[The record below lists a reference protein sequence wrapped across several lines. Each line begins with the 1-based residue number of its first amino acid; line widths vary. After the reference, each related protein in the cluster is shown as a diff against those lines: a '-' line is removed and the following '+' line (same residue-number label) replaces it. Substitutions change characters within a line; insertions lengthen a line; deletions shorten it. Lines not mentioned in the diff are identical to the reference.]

1 MRRVRTLLCLY
12 VLLLPV
18 CVIAQD
24 VTNFTQF
31 FINPYTFNPSYAG
44 IEGRGAMFLSYRR
57 QWATI
62 DGGPSVGNFSY
73 HAPLAGGLN
82 FGLSVSND
90 TRGVLNSTGVS
101 FTMGYTVTLGQQKFI
116 RFGLSG
122 GGASNGVDLDA
133 IADANDP
140 ALNALLDN
148 SFSLL
153 GSAGIS
159 VHLNS
164 FHFGASLPSIFAPTF
179 VSSENFTI
187 TEVKPFQNLILH
199 ASNRFYFG
207 GDRFIFE
214 PYVVYRMNN
223 GPRDGEVLPSQYEV
237 AGVLHLNHFVWV
249 GGSYKQDFGISALG
263 GIKNKFFLLGA
274 SYSLKNSGI
283 NELNSPTYEMHL
295 GYLIGQKKKGKPVYS
310 FVNSEKEKIKKPPV
324 KTPAQLA
331 AEKKKQEE
339 LAKQKAEQEALAQE
353 EAERAEQERLAA
365 VAAEEARVAQEAAVR
380 VEEARVAQQAVVR
393 AEEARLAE
401 EKRQAEM
408 RAAEEKRQVEARE
421 REEQQRAEAARAEQ
435 KRQEEV
441 RAAQEKQRVVE
452 RSAEVVV
459 PPIVLPPKTEPK
471 VEKVEPP
478 KQEVVITKPVEKPIN
493 QPVERPVE
501 KPIEKPVEQPVVKEP
516 VPTPVTPV
524 EIQRHETIQ
533 RGAHPN
539 ELEAGNYVINGVF
552 SSNANAARFVRRL
565 SSLGFAAKNGYL
577 TNKGYWYVYVFQSDD
592 IEAVRRERD
601 RYRKLAIFKDAWL
614 LTVEN

>member
-18 CVIAQD
+18 CVHAQD

-44 IEGRGAMFLSYRR
+44 IEGRSAMFLSYRR

-73 HAPLAGGLN
+73 HAPLVGGLN

-90 TRGVLNSTGVS
+90 TRGVLNTTGAAL
-101 FTMGYTVTLGQQKFI
+101 TLGYTVSLGQQKFI
-116 RFGLSG
+116 RFGLSA

-133 IADANDP
+133 VADANDP
-140 ALNALLDN
+140 ALSALLDN

-159 VHLNS
+159 VHLKS

-179 VSSENFTI
+179 VSSEDFTI
-187 TEVKPFQNLILH
+187 AEVKPFQNLILH

-207 GDRFIFE
+207 DDRFIFE
-214 PYVVYRMNN
+214 PYVLYRMNN

-263 GIKNKFFLLGA
+263 GIKNQFFLLGA
-274 SYSLKNSGI
+274 SYSVKNSGI

-295 GYLIGQKKKGKPVYS
+295 GYLFGQKKNKPVYS

-339 LAKQKAEQEALAQE
+339 LAKQQAEAEALAQE
-353 EAERAEQERLAA
+353 EAERAERERQAVVAA
-365 VAAEEARVAQEAAVR
+365 AAAEEARVVREAAAR
-380 VEEARVAQQAVVR
+380 AEEARVA
-393 AEEARLAE
+393 EE
-401 EKRQAEM
+401 Q
-408 RAAEEKRQVEARE
+408 RQVEARE
-421 REEQQRAEAARAEQ
+421 EQVRRQEAQRAETQRAEAARAEEQ

-441 RAAQEKQRVVE
+441 RAAQEKQRETERAAVVT
-452 RSAEVVV
+452 APVVV
-459 PPIVLPPKTEPK
+459 PPVVVPPVIEPR
-471 VEKVEPP
+471 VEKVDPP
-478 KQEVVITKPVEKPIN
+478 KQEVVIAKPVE
-493 QPVERPVE
+493 R
-501 KPIEKPVEQPVVKEP
+501 PIEKPVEQPIEIP
-516 VPTPVTPV
+516 VEVQPDPVITPTP
-524 EIQRHETIQ
+524 QRHETIQ
-533 RGAHPN
+533 RGTHPR
-539 ELEAGNYVINGVF
+539 ELESGNYVINGVF
-552 SSNANAARFVRRL
+552 STSANADRFVRRL
-565 SSLGFAAKNGYL
+565 NSLGFAAKNGFL
-577 TNKGYWYVYVFQSDD
+577 TNKGFWYVYVFQSDD

-601 RYRKLAIFKDAWL
+601 RYRTLAVFKDAWL
-614 LTVEN
+614 LTVEH